1 MERIEQYDIDLKNLR
16 DSSATYNYNV
26 GDEFFKLIEATGIE
40 KGNLEVSLTVKKGIG
55 AFKLNFHIQGVV
67 ICICDRCLDEVEVD
81 VDTDNVLNVKFG
93 EEFSDDE
100 DIVVVPEVEGKI
112 NVAWYIYEFAY
123 LSLPYRI
130 VHEEGECNEQMQE
143 KLNDFMRYDSNDEGS
158 SCSAEEGSDESE
170 TEEIDPSKM
179 AHPKRRQSKTRTAK
193 RRTHDKAV
201 APTLA
206 ICPNCGEWHV
216 YHTVCGACGYY
227 RGKLAIE
234 KEAAL

>member
-1 MERIEQYDIDLKNLR
+1 MR

-143 KLNDFMRYDSNDEGS
+143 KLN
-158 SCSAEEGSDESE
+158 
-170 TEEIDPSKM
+170 SKM

>member
-1 MERIEQYDIDLKNLR
+1 MRET
-16 DSSATYNYNV
+16 SAVYNYRV

-40 KGNLEVSLTVKKGIG
+40 KGDLEVSVTVKKGIG
-55 AFKLNFHIQGVV
+55 AFKLNFHIQGFV
-67 ICICDRCLDEVEVD
+67 IGICDRCLDEVEVD
-81 VDTDNVLNVKFG
+81 VDTDKVLNVKFG

-100 DIVVVPEVEGKI
+100 EIVVVPEAEGKI

-143 KLNDFMRYDSNDEGS
+143 KLNDFMRYEGDNEAN
-158 SCSAEEGSDESE
+158 AEEAENDDADGAD
-170 TEEIDPSKM
+170 EIDPRWN
-179 AHPKRRQSKTRTAK
+179 AKTRTAK

>member
-1 MERIEQYDIDLKNLR
+1 MRET
-16 DSSATYNYNV
+16 SAVYNYRV

-40 KGNLEVSLTVKKGIG
+40 KGDLEVSVTVKKGIG
-55 AFKLNFHIQGVV
+55 AFKLNFHIQGFV
-67 ICICDRCLDEVEVD
+67 IGICDRCLDEVEVN

-100 DIVVVPEVEGKI
+100 EIVVVPEAEGKI

-143 KLNDFMRYDSNDEGS
+143 KLNDFMRYEGDNEAN
-158 SCSAEEGSDESE
+158 AEEAEDDE
-170 TEEIDPSKM
+170 
-179 AHPKRRQSKTRTAK
+179 AGKTRTAK

>member
-1 MERIEQYDIDLKNLR
+1 MR

-170 TEEIDPSKM
+170 TEEIVKWHILKEDNQ
-179 AHPKRRQSKTRTAK
+179 KRELLREELMIKQ
-193 RRTHDKAV
+193 
-201 APTLA
+201 L
-206 ICPNCGEWHV
+206 
-216 YHTVCGACGYY
+216 
-227 RGKLAIE
+227 L
-234 KEAAL
+234 LL